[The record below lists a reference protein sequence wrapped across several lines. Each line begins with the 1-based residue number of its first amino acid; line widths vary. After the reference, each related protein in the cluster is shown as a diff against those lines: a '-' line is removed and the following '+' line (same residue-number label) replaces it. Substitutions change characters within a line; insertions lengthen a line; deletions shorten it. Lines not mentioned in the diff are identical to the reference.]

1 MNAVE
6 TKGLTKHFGPVQALS
21 GLDLA
26 VPAGTLYALLGVNGA
41 GKSTAIKILTGL
53 LPPSGGE
60 ARILGYDVVRQREAV
75 KRRISLCPQDTAVAP
90 NLTAEENLILLA
102 GLSGARR
109 KEARARTEALLESLQ
124 LQPVARRRAK
134 TLSGGKV
141 ALPVEGGIHALN
153 AGEKITISGSTSYD
167 GTHVLQEGTEN
178 GRLVITASFTEET
191 FDGSAVAVPV
201 FYRHAFALPKRQP
214 TLTMEKY
221 LDFETG
227 AAEKPYRRFAFCKV
241 NGLNFNFGGDDELK
255 FSLDFVVGRES
266 GAAEPLDAS
275 PLSPPAVPFDNIET
289 SVWING
295 VRRGEVESGDLSN
308 AFGIEAK
315 AAVGDLGQY
324 SRMPEGDPECKST
337 LTCFLESE
345 TFQQLSEDASTVSFA
360 VGICAVTGDEVWFRY
375 PETEL
380 DTEGAAINGKEG
392 LMQTV
397 TVMPFVDKGDAVM
410 AVELVNRVESYA

>member
-1 MNAVE
+1 M
-6 TKGLTKHFGPVQALS
+6 
-21 GLDLA
+21 
-26 VPAGTLYALLGVNGA
+26 
-41 GKSTAIKILTGL
+41 
-53 LPPSGGE
+53 
-60 ARILGYDVVRQREAV
+60 
-75 KRRISLCPQDTAVAP
+75 
-90 NLTAEENLILLA
+90 
-102 GLSGARR
+102 
-109 KEARARTEALLESLQ
+109 
-124 LQPVARRRAK
+124 
-134 TLSGGKV
+134 
-141 ALPVEGGIHALN
+141 
-153 AGEKITISGSTSYD
+153 
-167 GTHVLQEGTEN
+167 
-178 GRLVITASFTEET
+178 
-191 FDGSAVAVPV
+191 

-345 TFQQLSEDASTVSFA
+345 PFQQLSEDASTVSFA